1 MSVTSSSALSPEQF
15 DPNIPQ
21 ILPHEKMYRIQVGK
35 QLFKISGASLN
46 SDGPSFFTN
55 YFLKRVNKSNNNAS
69 NAGTNNTNPGNAGP
83 TTTTTFSPSSV
94 NSASSPPSGGSAG
107 NPPATEHEVL
117 FIDRSADIFELIY
130 LHLQGYFIEI
140 QDEVQYTMLFA
151 DAMYYNL
158 PRLKAILKESDYY
171 YTNIGGKSYKLA
183 KTLFRKEGDSPNYF
197 EITTGTLYIDVEEL
211 ILTRKLLRPP
221 PHSAPYVARSNALF
235 EDLLILL
242 GGGSLNLDDDRRNSL
257 IRECKFYRFLNLEQR
272 LVKCK
277 INYNP
282 LTRKEEICLALKDVS
297 KKGLVI
303 SSTTKRD
310 ISYMFQQ
317 SLNNADVNT
326 SLLQEPFDQNSLEF
340 NQDMDSNEPRA
351 KRQKT
356 FDQTVG
362 TYDII
367 GYKRPYLDSYSREL
381 LFQVDTRE
389 AILVFNRET
398 KGIHIDFTDTTAK
411 CFFNLFNKELLK
423 HPDCGIDL
431 NNYKVKLSPSFYDMN
446 TMTST
451 ETSNSNY
458 KPDPHPDLVL
468 PALLSLADI
477 TINGVRYPRASA
489 LIDDHRIASKQIPN
503 FDTMTRNSDFV
514 PTEFSPGFQLFLTK
528 SLWKVGIA
536 NNRILLLLLKADC
549 ITGSSEYCK
558 SLSYI

>member
-21 ILPHEKMYRIQVGK
+21 ILPHERMYRIQVGK

-55 YFLKRVNKSNNNAS
+55 YFLKRVNKNNSNTNNS
-69 NAGTNNTNPGNAGP
+69 NANTGGTVGTAGTTN
-83 TTTTTFSPSSV
+83 TFSPSSV
-94 NSASSPPSGGSAG
+94 NSASSPPSGSSGSG
-107 NPPATEHEVL
+107 SQSDNEVL
-117 FIDRSADIFELIY
+117 FIDRSADVFELIY
-130 LHLQGYFIEI
+130 QHLQGYFIEI

-158 PRLKAILKESDYY
+158 PRLKSILKESDYY

-183 KTLFRKEGDSPNYF
+183 KSLFKRAGDSPNYF
-197 EITTGTLYIDVEEL
+197 EITSGTLYIDVEEL

-242 GGGSLNLDDDRRNSL
+242 GGGSLNLDDERRSSL

-277 INYNP
+277 VNYNP

-310 ISYMFQQ
+310 ISYMFQEP
-317 SLNNADVNT
+317 LNNNDVNS
-326 SLLQEPFDQNSLEF
+326 SLLQEPFDQANLEF
-340 NQDMDSNEPRA
+340 NQDIDGAEPRA
-351 KRQKT
+351 KRIKT
-356 FDQTVG
+356 YDQSVG

-411 CFFNLFNKELLK
+411 CFFELFNKELLK

-446 TMTST
+446 MMSSA
-451 ETSNSNY
+451 ETSASNY
-458 KPDPHPDLVL
+458 KPNPHPDLVL
-468 PALLSLADI
+468 PVLLSLADI
-477 TINGVRYPRASA
+477 TINGVRYPRAPA
-489 LIDDHRIASKQIPN
+489 LIDDLRIASKQIPN
-503 FDTMTRNSDFV
+503 FETMTRKTDFS

-536 NNRILLLLLKADC
+536 NGRILLLLLKAEC

-558 SLSYI
+558 SLNYI